1 MKMIFKVAKTE
12 LRNLFYSP
20 VAWFLTIAFMVQ
32 CAVFYTY
39 LLYPYAKWQEI
50 FAKNNPKF
58 KDFNVSLT
66 LGMFL
71 DPNGIFVNVLQ
82 NLYLFVPLL
91 TMGLISREIN
101 NGTIK
106 LLYSSPVKL
115 REIVFGKYLAIMLY
129 NLLLVGIV
137 GIFIVTGIFNIRS
150 ADHGM
155 LLSAMLGFYLLMCCY
170 TAIGLFMS
178 SLTTYQI
185 VSAIGSFLVVFILSR
200 IGGLW
205 QKYDFVRDLTY
216 FLSLSGRTG
225 KMLQGLITT
234 KDVIYFVLIMY
245 MFVAF
250 TMIKLKGGRES
261 KPWFVKALRYAAVV
275 VLVLTIGYVSSRPAL
290 TGYWDTTVG
299 DINTLHP
306 NTQKIIKELGKEPL
320 EITLYTNLLGGGANR
335 GFPETRNDY
344 LSTLWERYLRFK
356 PDITFK
362 YVYYYDTDDN
372 DSIIYKNWPGKSLKE
387 IAAQVADG
395 YDLNASMFM
404 SREEIRKKIDLGPE
418 NYRLVM
424 QLKYKGETTFLRTF
438 EDNIFW
444 PEEQQVAPAFKRL
457 LKAELPKNIYLTGNL
472 ERNIIKRGE
481 REFRFH
487 TIEKSNRN
495 ALINL
500 GFESDTLSLDNADI
514 PANITT
520 LILADPKTELNAATT
535 GKLKQYID
543 KGGNMFILG
552 EPGKQQMLNPLLAQL
567 GVRLMDGT
575 LVQLSK
581 DEMPHMVVPFLTP
594 TAADLADEP
603 FLLLLREAYKEHGDS
618 LFMTTPGTT
627 AFAYA
632 DTGAFVIKP
641 LLQTAENKAWLKAGA
656 LVTDSTPP
664 VLNPGEGDSQ
674 AKAYATFIS
683 LTRKVNNKEQRIVI
697 GADADVMS
705 NLRQGGS
712 FFGKGVYS
720 WLDDNHYPIYTPRPK
735 PLDSLFTV
743 SSATVAMLKIL
754 YVWVLPGA
762 VLLFAIILLIRRK
775 RK

>member
-39 LLYPYAKWQEI
+39 ALYPLTKWQEI
-50 FAKNNPKF
+50 LAKNNPKF
-58 KDFNVSLT
+58 KDFNLSLT
-66 LGMFL
+66 AGMYL

-137 GIFIVTGIFNIRS
+137 GIFIVTGLFTIRS
-150 ADHGM
+150 VDYGM

-185 VSAIGSFLVVFILSR
+185 VSAIGSFLAVFILSR

-216 FLSLSGRTG
+216 FLSISGRTG

-234 KDVIYFVLIMY
+234 KDVIYFVLIVY
-245 MFVAF
+245 MFVSF

-261 KPWFVKALRYAAVV
+261 KPWFVSAVRYVAVALV
-275 VLVLTIGYVSSRPAL
+275 VLTIGYISSRPAL

-320 EITLYTNLLGGGANR
+320 EVTLYTNLLGGGAGR
-335 GFPETRNDY
+335 GFPENRNDY
-344 LSTLWERYLRFK
+344 LTTLWERYQRFK

-362 YVYYYDTDDN
+362 YVYYYDNDDN
-372 DSIIYKNWPGKSLKE
+372 DSSIYKNWPGKSLKE
-387 IAAQVADG
+387 IEEQVADG
-395 YDLNASMFM
+395 YDLNPSMFM
-404 SREEIRKKIDLGPE
+404 PREEIRKKIDLGPE
-418 NYRLVM
+418 SYRLVM

-438 EDNIFW
+438 EDNLFW

-457 LKAELPKNIYLTGNL
+457 LKADLPKNLYLTGNL
-472 ERNIIKRGE
+472 ERSIIKRGE

-487 TIEKSNRN
+487 TIEKGNRN

-520 LILADPKTELNAATT
+520 LILADPKTELSAATM

-552 EPGKQQMLNPLLAQL
+552 EPGKQQMLNPLLAHL
-567 GVRLMDGT
+567 GVQLMDGT

-581 DEMPHMVVPFLTP
+581 DEMPHMVVPFITRD
-594 TAADLADEP
+594 AANLADEP
-603 FLLLLREAYKEHGDS
+603 FLLILKEAYKEHGDS
-618 LFMTTPGTT
+618 MFMMAPGTT
-627 AFAYA
+627 AFAYT
-632 DTGAFVIKP
+632 DTGAFEIKP
-641 LLQTAENKAWLKAGA
+641 LLQTLENRVWLKAGT

-664 VLNPGEGDSQ
+664 EFNPGEGDSQ
-674 AKAYATFIS
+674 AKAYANYIS
-683 LTRKVNNKEQRIVI
+683 LERKVNNKDQRIVL
-697 GADADVMS
+697 GADADMMS
-705 NLRQGGS
+705 NLRQGGG
-712 FFGKGVYS
+712 FLGKGFYS
-720 WLDDNHYPIYTPRPK
+720 WLDYNHYPIYTPRPK
-735 PLDSLFTV
+735 PLDSLFTI
-743 SSATVAMLKIL
+743 SSAGAAVLKIL
-754 YVWVLPGA
+754 YVWILPGA

>member
-1 MKMIFKVAKTE
+1 MIFKVAKTE

-39 LLYPYAKWQEI
+39 SLYPLTKWQEI

-66 LGMFL
+66 AGMYL

-129 NLLLVGIV
+129 NLLLVAIV
-137 GIFIVTGIFNIRS
+137 GIFIVTGLFTIRS
-150 ADHGM
+150 ADYGM
-155 LLSAMLGFYLLMCCY
+155 LLSAMLGFYLLMCAY

-185 VSAIGSFLVVFILSR
+185 VSAIGSFMVVFILSR

-216 FLSLSGRTG
+216 FLSLSGRTS

-234 KDVIYFVLIMY
+234 KDVIYFVLIVY
-245 MFVAF
+245 MFVSF
-250 TMIKLKGGRES
+250 TMIRLKGGRES
-261 KPWFVKALRYAAVV
+261 KPWFVKATRYVAVAVV
-275 VLVLTIGYVSSRPAL
+275 VLMIGYVSSRPAL

-320 EITLYTNLLGGGANR
+320 EITLYTNLLGGGAGS
-335 GFPETRNDY
+335 GFPENRNAY
-344 LSTLWERYLRFK
+344 LTTLWERYQRFK

-362 YVYYYDTDDN
+362 YVYYYDANDN
-372 DSIIYKNWPGKSLKE
+372 DSSIYKNWPGKSLKE

-395 YDLNASMFM
+395 YDLNASLFM
-404 SREEIRKKIDLGPE
+404 SREEIRKQINLEPE
-418 NYRLVM
+418 GYRLVM

-438 EDNIFW
+438 DDNIFW

-457 LKAELPKNIYLTGNL
+457 LKADLPKNLYLTGNL
-472 ERNIIKRGE
+472 ERSIIKRGE

-487 TIEKSNRN
+487 TIEKTNRN
-495 ALINL
+495 SLINL
-500 GFESDTLSLDNADI
+500 GFESDTLSLDHADI

-520 LILADPKTELNAATT
+520 LVLADPKTELSTT
-535 GKLKQYID
+535 TMSKLKQYID
-543 KGGNMFILG
+543 KGGNMFIVG
-552 EPGKQQMLNPLLAQL
+552 EPGKQKMLNPLLAQL
-567 GVRLMDGT
+567 GVQLMDGT

-581 DEMPHMVVPFLTP
+581 DEMPHMVVPFITP
-594 TAADLADEP
+594 TAANLADEP
-603 FLLLLREAYKEHGDS
+603 FLIILREAYKEHGDS
-618 LFMTTPGTT
+618 LFMTVPGTT
-627 AFAYA
+627 AFSYS

-641 LLQTAENKAWLKAGA
+641 LLQTLENRVWLKAGT

-664 VLNPGEGDSQ
+664 EFNPGEGDSQ
-674 AKAYATFIS
+674 VKAYANYIS
-683 LTRKVNNKEQRIVI
+683 LERKVNNKDQRIVL
-697 GADADVMS
+697 GADADMMS

-712 FFGKGVYS
+712 FLGKGFYS

-735 PLDSLFTV
+735 PLDSLFTI
-743 SSATVAMLKIL
+743 SSAGAAMLKIV

-762 VLLFAIILLIRRK
+762 VLLLAIVLLIRRK

>member
-1 MKMIFKVAKTE
+1 MIIKVAKTE

-39 LLYPYAKWQEI
+39 ALYPLAKWQEI

-137 GIFIVTGIFNIRS
+137 GIFIVTGLFTIRS
-150 ADHGM
+150 ADYGM
-155 LLSAMLGFYLLMCCY
+155 LLSAMLGFYLLMCAY

-185 VSAIGSFLVVFILSR
+185 VSAIGSFMAVFILSR

-216 FLSLSGRTG
+216 FLSISGRTS

-234 KDVIYFVLIMY
+234 KDVIYFVLIVY
-245 MFVAF
+245 MFVSF

-261 KPWFVKALRYAAVV
+261 KPWFVKAVRYVVVV
-275 VLVLTIGYVSSRPAL
+275 VLVLSIGYISSRPAL
-290 TGYWDTTVG
+290 TGYWDTTIG

-306 NTQKIIKELGKEPL
+306 NTQKIIKELGKDPL
-320 EITLYTNLLGGGANR
+320 EITLYTNLLGGGAAR
-335 GFPETRNDY
+335 GFPENRNDY
-344 LSTLWERYLRFK
+344 LTSLWERYLRFK

-362 YVYYYDTDDN
+362 YVYYYDADDS
-372 DSIIYKNWPGKSLKE
+372 DSSVYRNWPGKSLKE

-395 YDLNASMFM
+395 YDLNASLFM
-404 SREEIRKKIDLGPE
+404 SREEIRKKIDLEPE

-444 PEEQQVAPAFKRL
+444 PEEQQVAPAFKHL
-457 LKAELPKNIYLTGNL
+457 LKADLPKNLYLTGNL
-472 ERNIIKRGE
+472 ERSIIKRGE

-500 GFESDTLSLDNADI
+500 GFVSDTLSLDHAEI
-514 PANITT
+514 PANVTT
-520 LILADPKTELNAATT
+520 LILADPKTELSAATRS
-535 GKLKQYID
+535 KLKQYID
-543 KGGNMFILG
+543 KGGNMFIVG
-552 EPGKQQMLNPLLAQL
+552 EPGKQQILNPLLAQL

-581 DEMPHMVVPFLTP
+581 DEMPHMVVPFITP
-594 TAADLADEP
+594 TAANLSDEP
-603 FLLLLREAYKEHGDS
+603 FLLILREAYKEHGDS
-618 LFMTTPGTT
+618 MFMTTPGTT
-627 AFAYA
+627 AFAYS
-632 DTGAFVIKP
+632 DTSAFVIKP
-641 LLQTAENKAWLKAGA
+641 LLQTFENKVWLKAGA

-664 VLNPGEGDSQ
+664 VFNPGEGDSQ
-674 AKAYATFIS
+674 AKAYASYIS
-683 LTRKVNNKEQRIVI
+683 LQRKINNREQRIVL
-697 GADADVMS
+697 GADADIMS

-712 FFGKGVYS
+712 FLGKGIYS
-720 WLDDNHYPIYTPRPK
+720 WLDNNHYPIYTPRPR

-743 SSATVAMLKIL
+743 SSATAAMLKII
-754 YVWVLPGA
+754 YVWILPGA
-762 VLLFAIILLIRRK
+762 VLLFAIVLLIRRK

>member
-32 CAVFYTY
+32 CAFFYTY
-39 LLYPYAKWQEI
+39 TLYPFTKWQEI
-50 FAKNNPKF
+50 FEKNNPKF

-66 LGMFL
+66 SGIFL
-71 DPNGIFVNVLQ
+71 DPAGMFANVLQ

-115 REIVFGKYLAIMLY
+115 REIVFGKYFAIMLY

-137 GIFIVTGIFNIRS
+137 AIFIVTGLFNIRS
-150 ADHGM
+150 ADYGM
-155 LLSAMLGFYLLMCCY
+155 LLSAMLGFYLLMCSY

-185 VSAIGSFLVVFILSR
+185 VSAIGSFLIVFILGR
-200 IGGLW
+200 IGSLW

-234 KDVIYFVLIMY
+234 KDVIYFVLIIY
-245 MFVAF
+245 MFVSF

-261 KPWFVKALRYAAVV
+261 KPWFVKAARYAAVMI
-275 VLVLTIGYVSSRPAL
+275 LVLTIGYVSSRPAL

-320 EITLYTNLLGGGANR
+320 EITLYTNLLGNGANR

-344 LSTLWERYLRFK
+344 LAALWERYQRFK

-372 DSIIYKNWPGKSLKE
+372 DSSIYRNWPGKNLKE

-404 SREEIRKKIDLGPE
+404 PREEIRKKIDLGPE

-424 QLKYKGETTFLRTF
+424 QLKYKGETAFVRTF
-438 EDNIFW
+438 DDNVFW
-444 PEEQQVAPAFKRL
+444 PQEEQVAPALKRL
-457 LKAELPKNIYLTGNL
+457 LKADLPRNIFLTGNL
-472 ERNIIKRGE
+472 ERSITKRGE
-481 REFRFH
+481 REFRLH
-487 TIEKSNRN
+487 TIDKTNRN
-495 ALINL
+495 ALINA

-514 PANITT
+514 PANTTT
-520 LILADPKTELNAATT
+520 LVLADPKTALSATT
-535 GKLKQYID
+535 MSKLKQYID
-543 KGGNMFILG
+543 EGGNLFIVG
-552 EPGKQQMLNPLLAQL
+552 EPGKQQLLNPLLAQL

-575 LVQLSK
+575 LVQLSR
-581 DEMPHMVVPFLTP
+581 DEMPHMATPFLTHT
-594 TAADLADEP
+594 TAYLADEP
-603 FLLLLREAYKEHGDS
+603 ALILLREAYKEHGDS
-618 LFMTTPGTT
+618 MFITTPGTT

-641 LLQTAENKAWLKAGA
+641 LLQTIENRAWLKAGA

-664 VLNPGEGDSQ
+664 VFNPAEGDSQ

-683 LTRKVNNKEQRIVI
+683 LERKVNNKEQRIVL
-697 GADADVMS
+697 GGDADVFS
-705 NLRQGGS
+705 NLRQGGGFVS
-712 FFGKGVYS
+712 KGFYS
-720 WLDDNHYPIYTPRPK
+720 WLDFNHYPIYTPRPR

-743 SSATVAMLKIL
+743 SSATAAMLKIL
-754 YVWVLPGA
+754 YVWILPGA

>member
-39 LLYPYAKWQEI
+39 ALYPLAKWQEI

-66 LGMFL
+66 AGMYL

-137 GIFIVTGIFNIRS
+137 GIFIVTGLFTIRS
-150 ADHGM
+150 ADYGM

-185 VSAIGSFLVVFILSR
+185 VSAISSFMAVFILSR

-216 FLSLSGRTG
+216 FLSISGRTS

-234 KDVIYFVLIMY
+234 KDVIYFVLIVY
-245 MFVAF
+245 MFVSF

-261 KPWFVKALRYAAVV
+261 KPWFVKATRYVVVVVV
-275 VLVLTIGYVSSRPAL
+275 VLAIGYVSSRPAL

-320 EITLYTNLLGGGANR
+320 EVTLYTNLLGGGAGP
-335 GFPETRNDY
+335 GFPENRNAY
-344 LSTLWERYLRFK
+344 LTTLWERYQRFK

-362 YVYYYDTDDN
+362 YVYYYDVDDN
-372 DSIIYKNWPGKSLKE
+372 DSSIYKNWPGKSLKE

-395 YDLNASMFM
+395 YDLNASLFM
-404 SREEIRKKIDLGPE
+404 SREEIRKKINLEPE
-418 NYRLVM
+418 GYRLVM

-438 EDNIFW
+438 DDNIFW

-457 LKAELPKNIYLTGNL
+457 LKADLPKNLYLTGNL
-472 ERNIIKRGE
+472 ERSIIKRGE

-487 TIEKSNRN
+487 TIEKTNRN
-495 ALINL
+495 SLINL
-500 GFESDTLSLDNADI
+500 GFESDTLSLDHADI

-520 LILADPKTELNAATT
+520 LVLADPKTELSATT
-535 GKLKQYID
+535 MSKLKQYID
-543 KGGNMFILG
+543 KGGNMFIVG

-581 DEMPHMVVPFLTP
+581 DEMPHMVLPFITP
-594 TAADLADEP
+594 TAANLADEP
-603 FLLLLREAYKEHGDS
+603 FLLILREAYKEHGDS

-641 LLQTAENKAWLKAGA
+641 LLQTLENRAWLKAGT

-664 VLNPGEGDSQ
+664 EFNPGEGDTQ
-674 AKAYATFIS
+674 AKAYANYIS
-683 LTRKVNNKEQRIVI
+683 LERKVNNKDQRIVL
-697 GADADVMS
+697 GADADMMS

-712 FFGKGVYS
+712 FLGKGFYS

-735 PLDSLFTV
+735 PLDSLFTI
-743 SSATVAMLKIL
+743 SSAGAAMLKIV

-762 VLLFAIILLIRRK
+762 VLLLAIVLLIRRK